1 MGFLEEFVQY
11 AWNFS
16 VWYYAYSQLQYAW
29 LVGGF
34 GVFWDD
40 DDGYMTNNLYEVLG
54 GMNVKFPLQYRSE
67 YVDPTDYIE
76 MDKKAE
82 EEAAER
88 EKGG

>member
-1 MGFLEEFVQY
+1 
-11 AWNFS
+11 
-16 VWYYAYSQLQYAW
+16 
-29 LVGGF
+29 
-34 GVFWDD
+34 
-40 DDGYMTNNLYEVLG
+40 MTNNLYEVLG

-76 MDKKAE
+76 MDKKAD

>member
-1 MGFLEEFVQY
+1 
-11 AWNFS
+11 
-16 VWYYAYSQLQYAW
+16 
-29 LVGGF
+29 
-34 GVFWDD
+34 
-40 DDGYMTNNLYEVLG
+40 MTNNLYEVLG

-88 EKGG
+88 EKGGWDSSEYIYKITND